1 MNAGNACATR
11 RCENRRAFVE
21 DWAVRPSGESSGL
34 LSRFMAHRSCGVIR
48 RLPGAWAQSVV
59 GRIAA
64 RVASVRRPILQFRR
78 VYCSPF
84 IIPVFRF
91 AQGRESTQA
100 LMFHVMNKA
109 TGATGYKQTPAD
121 KYDVALE
128 AIRHY
133 VCTRKIKT

>member
-1 MNAGNACATR
+1 MSNKQHVENGDITNIHKVEGGFNINAAQVVLNNLAIKPATTA
-11 RCENRRAFVE
+11 EPVSEYISTAQAKNLMTIIKGIDLLDVE
-21 DWAVRPSGESSGL
+21 
-34 LSRFMAHRSCGVIR
+34 
-48 RLPGAWAQSVV
+48 
-59 GRIAA
+59 
-64 RVASVRRPILQFRR
+64 
-78 VYCSPF
+78 
-84 IIPVFRF
+84 
-91 AQGRESTQA
+91 QGRESTQA